1 MLMRDYGHGA
11 LDNIRSV
18 TAVRRF
24 FRHAAALALVAMLG
38 LALAPTV
45 SHAIAAQLA
54 SAAPWSELCSV
65 DGDQDAGA
73 RLAHCPLC
81 AQPGHT
87 PALPATPLS
96 LGAQPAAERQAPAAV
111 PPGVVA
117 AFVAVAPPSRAPPQV
132 VPA

>member
-11 LDNIRSV
+11 LVNIC
-18 TAVRRF
+18 AVNAIRRL
-24 FRHAAALALVAMLG
+24 FRRAAALALAAMLG

-45 SHAIAAQLA
+45 SHALAAQLA
-54 SAAPWSELCSV
+54 SAQPWSELCSL

-81 AQPGHT
+81 AQSGHT

-96 LGAQPAAERQAPAAV
+96 LAPALAAGHAAPV
-111 PPGVVA
+111 AAPAGVVV
-117 AFVAVAPPSRAPPQV
+117 AFVRLAPPSRAPPQF

>member
-1 MLMRDYGHGA
+1 MTD
-11 LDNIRSV
+11 
-18 TAVRRF
+18 VRRLI
-24 FRHAAALALVAMLG
+24 RQAAALALVAMLG

-45 SHAIAAQLA
+45 SHALAAQLT
-54 SAAPWSELCSV
+54 SAQPWSELCAV
-65 DGDQDAGA
+65 DGELDAGA

-81 AQPGHT
+81 VQPGHT

-96 LGAQPAAERQAPAAV
+96 LVALAAAGQQGPATV

-117 AFVAVAPPSRAPPQV
+117 AFVPVMPPSRAPPQV

>member
-1 MLMRDYGHGA
+1 MRDYGHGA
-11 LDNIRSV
+11 LANIRAV
-18 TAVRRF
+18 NAVRRL
-24 FRHAAALALVAMLG
+24 FRQAAALALVAMLG

-45 SHAIAAQLA
+45 SHALATQLA
-54 SAAPWSELCSV
+54 NAQPWAELCSI
-65 DGDQDAGA
+65 DGEADAGA

-96 LGAQPAAERQAPAAV
+96 LGALPVAGRQAPAAV

-117 AFVAVAPPSRAPPQV
+117 AFVPVAPPSRAPPQ
-132 VPA
+132 ALAA

>member
-1 MLMRDYGHGA
+1 MH
-11 LDNIRSV
+11 
-18 TAVRRF
+18 AVRRL
-24 FRHAAALALVAMLG
+24 FRQAAALALVAMLG

-45 SHAIAAQLA
+45 SHALATQLA
-54 SAAPWSELCSV
+54 SAQPWNELCSV
-65 DGDQDAGA
+65 DGESDAGA

-96 LGAQPAAERQAPAAV
+96 LGALPAASQQAPAAV
-111 PPGVVA
+111 PTGVVV
-117 AFVAVAPPSRAPPQV
+117 AFVRVAPPSRAPPMV